1 MLFALI
7 ILSGMAAV
15 LFFFAWRRGDGAHL
29 QGLIQGWKM
38 GIHLIPL
45 LLVAFALSGLIQVAV
60 PAELIQHWLGEGAGL
75 RGIVIGTA
83 AGALIAGGP
92 YVSFPI
98 IASIYQSGAGVG
110 TTVALIT
117 GWAMLGLGQIPFEL
131 SLIGPRFTAIRLCTV
146 CITPFIAGFLAEL
159 IFGSGLIWPS

>member
-7 ILSGMAAV
+7 ILSSMAAV
-15 LFFFAWRRGDGAHL
+15 LFFFAWRRKDGSHR
-29 QGLIQGWKM
+29 QGLLQGWKM

-60 PAELIQHWLGEGAGL
+60 PAEMIQDWLGEGAGL

-131 SLIGPRFTAIRLCTV
+131 SLIGPRFTVIRLCTV
-146 CITPFIAGFLAEL
+146 CIAPLIAGLLAEL
-159 IFGSGLIWPS
+159 IFGSGLIWP